1 METDVNISETLTAME
16 TDSAQ
21 IAQCEHEIKN
31 IDWISCKDFTI
42 EIGEQQI
49 KQYMDTWE
57 IQQPGWLYSLKF
69 LRETELEF
77 KTQYQYE
84 TKWTIPTQTAPI
96 PRATASVYFII
107 EISKIRP
114 NALPVDVHFLVETN
128 RSKLIP
134 GQTRFREKWLM
145 DVTESKTLLMDTVDV

>member
-1 METDVNISETLTAME
+1 
-16 TDSAQ
+16 
-21 IAQCEHEIKN
+21 
-31 IDWISCKDFTI
+31 
-42 EIGEQQI
+42 
-49 KQYMDTWE
+49 MD
-57 IQQPGWLYSLKF
+57 
-69 LRETELEF
+69 F

-114 NALPVDVHFLVETN
+114 NALPVDVQFLVETN

-134 GQTRFREKWLM
+134 GQTRFSEKWLM
-145 DVTESKTLLMDTVDV
+145 DVTESKTLLMDTVDF